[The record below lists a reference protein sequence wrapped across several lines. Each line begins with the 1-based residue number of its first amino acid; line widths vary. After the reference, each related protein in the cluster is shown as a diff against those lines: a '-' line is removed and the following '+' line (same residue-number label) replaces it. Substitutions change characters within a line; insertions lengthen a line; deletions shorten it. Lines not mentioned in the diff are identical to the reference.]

1 VDACRCWLC
10 DGPHGLGSRELNMV
24 WQVQE
29 HGWSVVSVVEEDELP
44 GWAYTVG
51 IGHTLRAPEACMFG
65 LRGRDMHAWLN
76 AVGQQ
81 VRAGQPL
88 RPGEERLGVLDGF
101 PVLVRP
107 VHPSWFAD
115 MFAVALDFYRSAPP
129 PMMQLIWPDRHSV
142 FPWQPGAGQRCRAH
156 QPWLWLPKDDH
167 PPGPWTRL
175 PELDD
180 SPFPDAPIDELV
192 LGSRRVIDGAAPI
205 RAVVH
210 THDGRW
216 QFLDG
221 AATPGAEQLAL
232 VHLRHL
238 VSGHP
243 HIRDFADLPRGH
255 AAWQEPDGNWSRRPV
270 PGR

>member
-1 VDACRCWLC
+1 VDACDCRLC
-10 DGPHGLGSRELNMV
+10 AGLDGLGSRERNMA

-29 HGWSVVSVVEEDELP
+29 HGWSVVAVAAEHELP

-51 IGHTLRAPEACMFG
+51 MRHTFRGPEACMFG

-76 AVGQQ
+76 AAGQQ

-88 RPGEERLGVLDGF
+88 RADEERLGVLDGF
-101 PVLVRP
+101 PVVVRP

-115 MFAVALDFYRSAPP
+115 LFGLAVDFHGGTPP
-129 PMMQLIWPDRHSV
+129 PMTQLIWPDRHGV
-142 FPWQPGAGQRCRAH
+142 FPWQPGAGARCRSY
-156 QPWLWLPKDDH
+156 QPWLWLPRDDH
-167 PPGPWTRL
+167 PPGVWTRL
-175 PELDD
+175 AELSA

-192 LGSRRVIDGAAPI
+192 AGSPRVITGAAPI
-205 RAVVH
+205 TGIVH

-216 QFLDG
+216 QFLDDRG
-221 AATPGAEQLAL
+221 DADLGM

-238 VSGHP
+238 VADHP

-255 AAWQEPDGNWSRRPV
+255 AAWREADGNWSRRPV
-270 PGR
+270 R

>member
-1 VDACRCWLC
+1 
-10 DGPHGLGSRELNMV
+10 MV

-29 HGWSVVSVVEEDELP
+29 HGWSVVSVAEEDELP
-44 GWAYTVG
+44 GWAYTAG
-51 IGHTLRAPEACMFG
+51 LGHTLRAPEVCMFG

-88 RPGEERLGVLDGF
+88 RTGEERLGVLDGF
-101 PVLVRP
+101 PVVVRP
-107 VHPSWFAD
+107 VHPSWFTD
-115 MFAVALDFYRSAPP
+115 LFAVVLDFYRSSPP
-129 PMMQLIWPDRHSV
+129 PMTQLIWPDRHGV
-142 FPWQPGAGQRCRAH
+142 FPWQPGASRRCRAH

-192 LGSRRVIDGAAPI
+192 LGSRRVIDGTAPI

-221 AATPGAEQLAL
+221 AAAPGAEQLAL

-255 AAWQEPDGNWSRRPV
+255 VAWQEPDGNWSRSPV